1 MYSCSWL
8 PFEVKGGYE
17 AFSLAVLRSC
27 KSVFA
32 YYSIFVFSGVMAN
45 IQAQGDRTNFLMLPA
60 SNLEKFSARL
70 LYVVFLAFVPFVVG
84 FLLADVLH
92 MLTFPLFVGNGETVR
107 TFLLPG
113 LWDVKAE
120 LKSAGQEF
128 LDLVHLNIDLS
139 SFVCALVIFSL
150 VESLWRAS
158 FYILGGCYW
167 RKLPFVKTFTLLM
180 LVKIVVI
187 LALGIS
193 YVMIVREVEAPVEA
207 AQIWMDRLF
216 MGISQGTL
224 LLICAGVFFVW
235 ALLNFYGA
243 YRLFCHRQVV
253 EPKRISL

>member
-1 MYSCSWL
+1 MMKTYNNSFSFRRVGLLVKRDVGENWKTCLFLTLALSLVFLCIMYSCSWL

-17 AFSLAVLRSC
+17 AFSLAVLRGC

-113 LWDVKAE
+113 LWDVKSE

-150 VESLWRAS
+150 VESLRDFRYLPVPCIFLHPWRMLLAQAS
-158 FYILGGCYW
+158 F
-167 RKLPFVKTFTLLM
+167 
-180 LVKIVVI
+180 
-187 LALGIS
+187 
-193 YVMIVREVEAPVEA
+193 RE
-207 AQIWMDRLF
+207 D
-216 MGISQGTL
+216 
-224 LLICAGVFFVW
+224 
-235 ALLNFYGA
+235 FYFADACQDCSDSCIGN
-243 YRLFCHRQVV
+243 
-253 EPKRISL
+253 